1 MREGANE
8 LPAQLAAFDA
18 WLAEREAR
26 HADLRPDN
34 HGRIVWADGERRRRP
49 LAIVY
54 LHGFSASPMETAP
67 LSDRLAEELG
77 AHLYL
82 PRLRGH
88 GRTPEAMASADH
100 ADWLS
105 DAREALEVGRL
116 LGERVILVGT
126 STGGTL
132 ATLMAAEAADSVA
145 ALILIAPNFGIAD
158 RRTLLLTWPGARHW
172 LHWLVGRERIVE
184 AENEAH
190 ARYWTLRYATH
201 TLVSMYALV
210 RRLKRRVRP
219 EQLTVP
225 VLAIFCDDDQVVD
238 ARRTRA
244 FMARLPDGE
253 MMTIAPAGRG
263 SEHVVVGDAFGAGN
277 TAAVLERCLD
287 FLRRRRVRPGS

>member
-1 MREGANE
+1 MSGIPAELGA
-8 LPAQLAAFDA
+8 LDA

-26 HADLRPDN
+26 QADLRPDN
-34 HGRIVWADGERRRRP
+34 HARIVWAGGERLRRP
-49 LAIVY
+49 LAMVY
-54 LHGFSASPMETAP
+54 LHGFSASPMETNP
-67 LSDRLAEELG
+67 LCDLLAGELG

-88 GRTPEAMASADH
+88 GRSPAALAQADD

-105 DAREALEVGRL
+105 DAREALEVGLR
-116 LGERVILVGT
+116 LGERVVLVGT

-132 ATLMAAEAADSVA
+132 ATLLAAEAAESVA
-145 ALILIAPNFGIAD
+145 ALILIAPNFGLAD
-158 RRTLLLTWPGARHW
+158 RRTALLTWPGARRW

-184 AENEAH
+184 ADNDAH

-210 RRLKRRVRP
+210 RRLKRHVRP

-225 VLAIFCDDDQVVD
+225 VLAVFCDEDQVVD

-244 FMARLPDGE
+244 FMSRLPDGE
-253 MMTIAPAGRG
+253 IMTIAAQGPG
-263 SEHVVVGDAFGAGN
+263 SQHVVVGDAFGPQN
-277 TAAVLERCLD
+277 TAAVLARCRD
-287 FLRRRRVRPGS
+287 FLSRRALPSAA